1 MKEEYFYD
9 IANEESVCNYLS
21 KMDEKTLLIFS
32 PTSLDKA
39 NFNNKRVKSENWHN
53 ISKNIEKIDKYIKT
67 LGNIKEIVTFGGGS
81 SIDIGKYI
89 SYKLKIK
96 YTCIPSML
104 STNSY
109 ATNKVALIKNNKKIT
124 IEAKM
129 PDKIIIDHDIL
140 KLSKKENLYGL
151 ADVLSIYTALYD
163 WKIADKDINEKID
176 IDIYIMAE
184 KLLNEVLEFMKGHT
198 LDEIISD
205 NMKLF
210 NFIGVAGYITNLYGT
225 GRPESGSEHIMAK
238 EIEKRIDIPH
248 GMSVSIGILV
258 MSLLQ
263 DRYNQD
269 ILEAIKK
276 MKIFENSFKYGLTKE
291 IIKSSFLDL
300 KSREDRYSIVNRY
313 EKDNKSKEKILEKFF
328 EIVNIGDET
337 C

>member
-1 MKEEYFYD
+1 MKEEYFYN
-9 IANEESVCNYLS
+9 IANEESVYNYLS
-21 KMDEKTLLIFS
+21 KMEEKTLLIFS
-32 PTSLDKA
+32 PTSLEKI
-39 NFNNKRVKSENWHN
+39 NFNNKKVKTENWHN
-53 ISKNIEKIDKYIKT
+53 ISKNIEKIDKYVET

-109 ATNKVALIKNNKKIT
+109 ATNKVALIKDNKKIT
-124 IEAKM
+124 LEAKM
-129 PDKIIIDHDIL
+129 PNKIIIDHDIL

-176 IDIYIMAE
+176 NGIYIMAE
-184 KLLNEVLEFMKGHT
+184 KLLNEVLEFIKGHT

-248 GMSVSIGILV
+248 GMSVSISILV

-263 DRYNQD
+263 DRYNQE

-291 IIKSSFLDL
+291 IIKNSFLGL

-313 EKDNKSKEKILEKFF
+313 EKDNKYKEKILEKFF
-328 EIVNIGDET
+328 EIMNIGDEI